1 MRKFSW
7 MLLAMLVLL
16 VFSAGCQDQPKVE
29 QKPQPS
35 VAEPPKGKNVPPEK
49 PFTTDDPD
57 MKEVIWKRDGA
68 KMVWIPEMWGVVPA
82 KVIAA
87 TYDKF
92 GDLITAETMI
102 PEKTVK
108 VFDAFY
114 MDVYEVT
121 VGQFK
126 KFLKSSSY
134 EPDEPIDW
142 TSVYGVS
149 STEKHPMIMV
159 TWHDATAYAKWAG
172 KRLPT
177 EKEWE
182 WAARGGLENR
192 EFLWGDEE
200 ILARDYANY
209 DGTGG
214 DDRWEYT
221 APVGSFRLNGY
232 GLSDMS
238 GNLWEW
244 CQDWYSSDQI
254 SRVLRGGSW
263 YHGPDLLQV
272 ARRNYY
278 APSYGRYDSGF
289 RCVSGSDYP

>member
-57 MKEVIWKRDGA
+57 MKEVIWKKDRA

-114 MDVYEVT
+114 MDAYEVT

-126 KFLKSSSY
+126 KFLKSLSY
-134 EPDEPIDW
+134 KPAKPIDW
-142 TSVYGVS
+142 DDVS
-149 STEKHPMIMV
+149 KYSPTDEHPMV
-159 TWHDATAYAKWAG
+159 HVSWFDAAAYAKWAG
-172 KRLPT
+172 KRLPI

-182 WAARGGLENR
+182 WAAAPGGSLK
-192 EFLWGDEE
+192 
-200 ILARDYANY
+200 
-209 DGTGG
+209 
-214 DDRWEYT
+214 
-221 APVGSFRLNGY
+221 PNGY
-232 GLSDMS
+232 GLFDMS
-238 GNLWEW
+238 GNVWEW
-244 CQDWYSSDQI
+244 CQDWYSSDRNY
-254 SRVLRGGSW
+254 RVLRGGSW
-263 YHGPDLLQV
+263 GSTTYFLRVIRRSLQL
-272 ARRNYY
+272 
-278 APSYGRYDSGF
+278 SE
-289 RCVSGSDYP
+289 

>member
-1 MRKFSW
+1 MMRKFSW

-114 MDVYEVT
+114 
-121 VGQFK
+121 
-126 KFLKSSSY
+126 
-134 EPDEPIDW
+134 
-142 TSVYGVS
+142 
-149 STEKHPMIMV
+149 
-159 TWHDATAYAKWAG
+159 
-172 KRLPT
+172 
-177 EKEWE
+177 
-182 WAARGGLENR
+182 
-192 EFLWGDEE
+192 
-200 ILARDYANY
+200 
-209 DGTGG
+209 
-214 DDRWEYT
+214 
-221 APVGSFRLNGY
+221 
-232 GLSDMS
+232 
-238 GNLWEW
+238 
-244 CQDWYSSDQI
+244 
-254 SRVLRGGSW
+254 
-263 YHGPDLLQV
+263 
-272 ARRNYY
+272 
-278 APSYGRYDSGF
+278 
-289 RCVSGSDYP
+289 